1 MSNPRIIAT
10 TTSAALIAAVG
21 AGAAVYAVEIATSA
35 NDTAAVSGTQA
46 EQAPSLQQGQDDS
59 TTVYRAP
66 SEDDEDWEDDDDSR
80 RIAPAPADTQWQ
92 QQSTTPKG
100 PSNTSKSS

>member
-10 TTSAALIAAVG
+10 TASAALIAPVG

-35 NDTAAVSGTQA
+35 NDTSAVSGTEA
-46 EQAPSLQQGQDDS
+46 EQAPTLQQGQDDS

-66 SEDDEDWEDDDDSR
+66 SDDDEADDDGQQ
-80 RIAPAPADTQWQ
+80 INPAPANTQWQ
-92 QQSTTPKG
+92 QNSTSPKG
-100 PSNTSKSS
+100 PANTSKSS